1 MVDTFLGKLQRITYK
16 QPKQMYGLE
25 ALHLLN
31 KAIDN
36 GINLRG
42 GKDSLGFLF
51 IYELLTGMSKTRFV
65 FPFASPSRHTTCSF
79 APLDI
84 IFIPSF
90 ARNRSSTSL
99 NPPF

>member
-1 MVDTFLGKLQRITYK
+1 MQDRSCLSVVDTFLGKLQRITYK

-51 IYELLTGMSKTRFV
+51 IYELLTGMFN
-65 FPFASPSRHTTCSF
+65 PASPVFFFFNCFPVLVSSRLYIYLS
-79 APLDI
+79 P
-84 IFIPSF
+84 
-90 ARNRSSTSL
+90 
-99 NPPF
+99 